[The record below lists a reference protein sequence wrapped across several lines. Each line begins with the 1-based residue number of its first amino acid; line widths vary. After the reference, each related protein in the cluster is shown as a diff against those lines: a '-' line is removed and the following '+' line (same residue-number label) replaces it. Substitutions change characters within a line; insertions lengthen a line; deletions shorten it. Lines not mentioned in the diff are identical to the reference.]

1 MLRAGGIH
9 GNCSSA
15 ATPNGNV
22 AGTSTALADETDYGA
37 MLHEALTPQNTHVKQ
52 LTIPDAIG
60 GGDPLYAPDALADRL
75 WNIHARPGPFR
86 PGPFRTTVGAE
97 SA

>member
-1 MLRAGGIH
+1 
-9 GNCSSA
+9 
-15 ATPNGNV
+15 
-22 AGTSTALADETDYGA
+22 

-86 PGPFRTTVGAE
+86 TTVGAD